1 MTKNCILMSIYRN
14 DSLTGFRDCIKSLNL
29 NKNDVTLYLA
39 IDGPIQDDLRQ
50 YITSLEQNTQ
60 TKLFQFEE
68 SEGLTKRLNFL
79 IDQALNCSAHQLF
92 FRMDADDVALNERI
106 LKQSE
111 FMKSGVDIDVVASHS
126 QDIWPDGK
134 IFTRSL
140 PLKNKQIL
148 RAMTCR
154 NPIKHSTVCFRRSI
168 LERGHRYNEY
178 FKKSQDRVLWVD
190 ILKNDGFFE
199 IMPEIFIEYRHNDT
213 LIMRK
218 KNFQTIKYTFLG
230 QLYAIFNLRPFSIF
244 PYFHLIAMLISKL
257 LPTPITRTLYRKLEK

>member
-1 MTKNCILMSIYRN
+1 MSIYKN
-14 DSLTGFRDCIKSLNL
+14 DSLTGFSDCIKSLNL
-29 NKNDVTLYLA
+29 NENDVTLYLA
-39 IDGPIQDDLRQ
+39 IDGPIQDNLRR
-50 YITSLEQNTQ
+50 YISGLEKNTQ
-60 TKLFQFEE
+60 TKVFQFKH

-79 IDQALNCSAHQLF
+79 IDQALKCSAHQLF

-111 FMKSGVDIDVVASHS
+111 YMRNRVNIDVVASHS

-134 IFTRSL
+134 IYTRSL

-168 LERGHRYNEY
+168 LEHGHRYNEY

-190 ILKNDGFFE
+190 ILKNKGVFE
-199 IMPEIFIEYRHNDT
+199 IMPEVLIEYRQSDT
-213 LIMRK
+213 LMRK
-218 KNFQTIKYTFLG
+218 KLSNNQIHIFRPVM
-230 QLYAIFNLRPFSIF
+230 QLLA
-244 PYFHLIAMLISKL
+244 
-257 LPTPITRTLYRKLEK
+257 